1 MAPSIMFLSFLTLL
15 VIPFAQSARYMVYP
29 IDRKDPRLCSEL
41 DERLKGLPS
50 ASSKIVLRVGFQKFI
65 TDFWL
70 IEATTEVIAYV
81 QRWKE
86 QPQPLVSDEA
96 R

>member
-1 MAPSIMFLSFLTLL
+1 MFLSFLTLL
-15 VIPFAQSARYMVYP
+15 VIPLAQSARYMVYP

-41 DERLKGLPS
+41 DERLRGLPR
-50 ASSKIVLRVGFQKFI
+50 ASSKIILRVEFQKKAI

-70 IEATTEVIAYV
+70 IETTTEVIAYV